1 MEFRVLG
8 PVEAAADGR
17 PVDLGHPKQ
26 RAVAAVLLC
35 ELGRPLPAEQLI
47 DRVWGEHPPGSVRNV
62 LYGYI
67 GGLRTALRSG
77 GAEDVRLGRRSGGY
91 LLEADPERV
100 DLHRFQRL
108 VTGVRAARHDGAD
121 VVAPLRDALA
131 LWRGDALTGMAGAWA
146 EGTRVRLA
154 EERLAA
160 RLELY
165 DAELCL
171 GRHRE
176 VLAWLRAMTDEQPL
190 DERAVRQLMTA
201 LYRCERQAEAL
212 DAYEATRSRLAEE
225 LGVDPGPE
233 LRSLHERILRNDPA
247 LGAPAPRTP
256 PDRTA
261 RASAATTAA
270 VSAAAAAERAG
281 PAAPAPGPPPQP
293 AGLPHVVGGFRG
305 RAEELA
311 RLDALLP
318 PEATLGTDPGG
329 ERGGL
334 EAYGQGDTRAN
345 ESAYANGHSRE
356 TGNPRGHGEAREN
369 KSAHRHE
376 DAPGHSD
383 ARGDGHARENG
394 TPRGHDDA
402 RDNQSAHRPNDAP
415 GHSNAHANGHA
426 NGHAQEGGN
435 PRRRGD
441 AGEHREPAGALTI
454 SALFGTAGVGKTAL
468 AVHWAHRNRHH
479 FPDGQLYVD
488 LRGFDHDCEPLR
500 PAEAVGQLLHGL
512 GVPRERIPADRDE
525 QVHHY
530 RSLLNGRRMLVVL
543 DNAASAEQVRPLLP
557 GSPSC
562 HVVVTSRQRLTGLVA
577 RDGARPLVLGS
588 LAPAEAHDVLAA
600 AVGENRLGAEP
611 EAAARLSE
619 LCGALPL
626 ALRVAA
632 AQLVCDPGLGVA
644 DLAAE
649 LDDGDR
655 LGALELDGDPAS
667 AVRRAFTLSYRALA
681 PGPRRL
687 FRLLGLAPGP
697 EVTVPAAAALLG
709 SSEQEARVLLRALD
723 AAHLV
728 ESPRPGRYRPHDLLR
743 EYAAERALAEIPEP
757 ERAAALDRLLDFY
770 LDHAGA
776 ATAFGYTPLIRV
788 ARDRPAR
795 DLFDGRDAALA
806 WLESERANLV
816 AAVVRAAETDRHRTA
831 WRLADELRGWLYQ
844 RRHLPEWETTAQAGL
859 RAARRAADPLGAA
872 AMRHGL
878 ATLYRQTGEVR
889 TSLEHHQAA
898 LAGYRRAGFAEGEA
912 GMLMNLAALYDDLGD
927 MRRASEWLGR
937 GITLLRTLDRPELLG
952 PALTN
957 SAAVDVQFGNLR
969 RAVDGA
975 TEAIEAGERR
985 ATPSATVA
993 PLINRGLARRHLGE
1007 LDRAL
1012 ADGTE
1017 AVRVCE
1023 ELSQRHHEST
1033 AHDLLALV
1041 HRDAGRYDLALDHA
1055 EHALAVALETGTRK
1069 DEADG
1074 LTTLGEIHRLTGR
1087 VERAEARFTEA
1098 LDTSGS
1104 CGLRR
1109 PEADAHLGLARV
1121 RHGAHAYDAAADHAR
1136 HALGIARDHGL
1147 RLVECRTHH
1156 TLATLYR
1163 RLGCPER
1170 AGRHTADARRLHAET
1185 GYRPA
1190 AAAWPAY

>member
-1 MEFRVLG
+1 MEFHVLG
-8 PVEAAADGR
+8 PVEASAGGR

-35 ELGRPLPAEQLI
+35 ELGRAVPAAQLI

-91 LLEADPERV
+91 VLEADPERV

-108 VTGVRAARHDGAD
+108 VAGARAARHDGAD
-121 VVAPLRDALA
+121 VIAPLRDALA
-131 LWRGDALTGMAGAWA
+131 LWRGDALTGVAGAWA

-165 DAELCL
+165 DAELRQ
-171 GRHRE
+171 GRHQE
-176 VLAWLRAMTDEQPL
+176 VLAWLRALVDEHPL
-190 DERAVRQLMTA
+190 DERAVRHLMTA

-212 DAYEATRSRLAEE
+212 DAYEATRGRLAED

-233 LRSLHERILRNDPA
+233 LRSLHERILRNDA
-247 LGAPAPRTP
+247 ELDAPAPPPP
-256 PDRTA
+256 PDR
-261 RASAATTAA
+261 R
-270 VSAAAAAERAG
+270 AAERAG
-281 PAAPAPGPPPQP
+281 SAEPPPPVPSVPSVPSVPP

-305 RAEELA
+305 RAVELA

-318 PEATLGTDPGG
+318 PESPGTGTATGTS
-329 ERGGL
+329 
-334 EAYGQGDTRAN
+334 TST
-345 ESAYANGHSRE
+345 SAG
-356 TGNPRGHGEAREN
+356 P
-369 KSAHRHE
+369 
-376 DAPGHSD
+376 
-383 ARGDGHARENG
+383 
-394 TPRGHDDA
+394 DDA
-402 RDNQSAHRPNDAP
+402 REQAGTYGN
-415 GHSNAHANGHA
+415 GHVYGNGHA
-426 NGHAQEGGN
+426 H
-435 PRRRGD
+435 PRGD
-441 AGEHREPAGALTI
+441 AHENGEPAGAVTI

-468 AVHWAHRNRHH
+468 AVHWAHRNRHR

-488 LRGFDHDCEPLR
+488 LRGFDHECEPLH

-530 RSLLNGRRMLVVL
+530 RSLLDGRRMLVVL

-577 RDGARPLVLGS
+577 RDGARPFVLGS

-600 AVGENRLGAEP
+600 AVGERRLDAEP
-611 EAAARLSE
+611 RAAARLAE

-667 AVRRAFTLSYRALA
+667 AVRRAFTPSYRALA

-697 EVTVPAAAALLG
+697 EVTAPAAAALLG
-709 SSEQEARVLLRALD
+709 SSEQEARALLRALD
-723 AAHLV
+723 VAHLV

-743 EYAAERALAEIPEP
+743 EYAAERARAEIPEP
-757 ERAAALDRLLDFY
+757 ERAEALDRLLEHY

-776 ATAFGYTPLIRV
+776 ATSFGYTPLIRV
-788 ARDRPAR
+788 ARDRPAEGR
-795 DLFDGRDAALA
+795 FDGRDAALS
-806 WLESERANLV
+806 WLEDERANLV
-816 AAVVRAAETDRHRTA
+816 AAVVRAAETGRYRTA
-831 WRLADELRGWLYQ
+831 WQLADELRDWLYQ

-859 RAARRAADPLGAA
+859 RAAQRGADPLGEA

-889 TSLEHHQAA
+889 ASLEHHQAA
-898 LAGYRRAGFAEGEA
+898 LEGYRRAGFAEGEA
-912 GMLMNLAALYDDLGD
+912 GMLCNLATLYDDLGD

-937 GITLLRTLDRPELLG
+937 GIALLRSLDRPQLLG

-975 TEAIEAGERR
+975 TEAIEAGARR
-985 ATPSATVA
+985 ATPSATVG
-993 PLINRGLARRHLGE
+993 PLINRGLARRHLGD
-1007 LDRAL
+1007 LDLAL

-1041 HRDAGRYDLALDHA
+1041 HRDAGRPGLALDHA

-1069 DEADG
+1069 DEADS
-1074 LTTLGEIHRLTGR
+1074 LTTLGGIHRLTGR

-1098 LDTSGS
+1098 LDTSVS

-1109 PEADAHLGLARV
+1109 QEADAHLGLARV
-1121 RHGAHAYDAAADHAR
+1121 RHGAHADDAAADHAR
-1136 HALGIARDHGL
+1136 HALSVARDHGL
-1147 RLVECRTHH
+1147 RLVECRAHH
-1156 TLATLYR
+1156 TLAALYR
-1163 RLGCPER
+1163 RLGRPER
-1170 AGRHTADARRLHAET
+1170 AKRHAADARRLHEET

-1190 AAAWPAY
+1190 TAAWPVG